1 MGKLNGTT
9 ISPESAGTVS
19 TIHLSL
25 QGKGGV
31 GKSLVASILAQYLL
45 NRGKAVRCIDTDP
58 VNKTLSQ
65 YRGLPTEQLKLL
77 REGGVDQRAF
87 DGLME
92 QLLTDNS
99 AIFVVDNGAST
110 FIPLWN
116 YILENNVHELLRN
129 ARKRLYVHTV
139 ITGGQA
145 LFDTLNGFGQ
155 LAESTTEQN
164 IIVWVNEYFGRVER
178 DGKQFADMK
187 VFQDN
192 EHRVFGTVGI
202 PKRNQDT
209 FGRDLEEMISRKLTF
224 SEAIRDADFSIMT
237 KQRLKV
243 IERDLF
249 DQLDTLEIF

>member
-1 MGKLNGTT
+1 MPRQIGNDGTEMVG
-9 ISPESAGTVS
+9 ESAAV
-19 TIHLSL
+19 HLSL

-45 NRGKAVRCIDTDP
+45 QRGKSIRCIDTDP

-77 REGGVDQRAF
+77 RDGGVDQRGF
-87 DGLME
+87 DTLME
-92 QLLTDNS
+92 HLLTDES

-116 YILENNVHELLRN
+116 YILENNVHQLLRD
-129 ARKRLYVHTV
+129 AKRRLYVHTV

-145 LFDTLNGFGQ
+145 LFDTLNGFSQ
-155 LAESTTEQN
+155 LAESSNEQN
-164 IIVWVNEYFGRVER
+164 IIVWVNEYFGRVEK
-178 DGKQFADMK
+178 DGKQFSDMK

-192 EHRVFGTVGI
+192 AERVFGTVGI
-202 PKRNQDT
+202 VKRNQDT
-209 FGRDLEEMISRKLTF
+209 FGRDLEEMVSRKLTF
-224 SEAIRDADFSIMT
+224 SEAIRGGEFSIMS

-243 IERDLF
+243 VERDLF
-249 DQLDTLEIF
+249 EQLDQLAIF

>member
-1 MGKLNGTT
+1 VAEAEQERSDG
-9 ISPESAGTVS
+9 VS

-31 GKSLVASILAQYLL
+31 GKSLVASILTQYLL
-45 NRGKAVRCIDTDP
+45 QRGKPVRCIDTDP

-77 REGGVDQRAF
+77 REGGIDQRAF
-87 DGLME
+87 DSLME
-92 QLLTDNS
+92 YLLTDDT
-99 AIFVVDNGAST
+99 ATFVVDNGAST

-145 LFDTLNGFGQ
+145 LFDTLNGFSQ
-155 LAESTTEQN
+155 LAESTSEQN

-187 VFQDN
+187 VFHDN
-192 EHRVFGTVGI
+192 EHRVSGTVGI
-202 PKRNQDT
+202 IKRNQDT
-209 FGRDLEEMISRKLTF
+209 FGRDIEEMISRKLTF
-224 SEAIRDADFSIMT
+224 SEAIRDSDFSIMT

-249 DQLDTLEIF
+249 EQLDGLAIF